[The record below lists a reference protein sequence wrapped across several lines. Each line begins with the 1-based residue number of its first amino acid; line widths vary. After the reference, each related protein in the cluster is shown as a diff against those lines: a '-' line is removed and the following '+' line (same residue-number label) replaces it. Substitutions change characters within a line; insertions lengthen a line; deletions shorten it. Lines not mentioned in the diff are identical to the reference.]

1 MMTQSEQSSFVRDGM
16 EGLYRALEQMDP
28 IFLKMC
34 GVPEE
39 MQAGPVDEDGW
50 CKWKLVP
57 STVTAADLDR
67 LEQERGCRFPS
78 LLRVFLSTCCHYFED
93 AGLGRQTLEKP
104 FSCFENAWNPTLVR
118 GNYLPF
124 LWDTEGYFIRCI
136 DLTNMPDE
144 DRCPVVQI
152 DHERLFDLDEDAGR
166 EELAPL
172 MEPVAVSLQAFLSEI
187 FNGWT
192 ETQKRRAASRY
203 LQGLQ
208 EAYEDAGGEQ
218 VWADFME
225 VKTGVSEQ
233 YLADLK
239 ALYPELP
246 AGLEALLQFADG
258 TYWREYR
265 PGEKTCLLFLGSD
278 LEEFPYYLLSAK
290 QMMETKD
297 RFADWGKYLIL
308 REYDDIPVDE
318 GITHDL
324 AGLRWLHF
332 ADCFNNGGCSQLF
345 IDFTPSEKGKAGQ
358 IVRYI
363 HDPDEL
369 TVIAESF
376 DAYLEMLIENEY
388 DFINEETIEE

>member
-1 MMTQSEQSSFVRDGM
+1 
-16 EGLYRALEQMDP
+16 
-28 IFLKMC
+28 
-34 GVPEE
+34 
-39 MQAGPVDEDGW
+39 
-50 CKWKLVP
+50 
-57 STVTAADLDR
+57 
-67 LEQERGCRFPS
+67 
-78 LLRVFLSTCCHYFED
+78 
-93 AGLGRQTLEKP
+93 
-104 FSCFENAWNPTLVR
+104 
-118 GNYLPF
+118 
-124 LWDTEGYFIRCI
+124 
-136 DLTNMPDE
+136 
-144 DRCPVVQI
+144 
-152 DHERLFDLDEDAGR
+152 
-166 EELAPL
+166 
-172 MEPVAVSLQAFLSEI
+172 MEPVAASLQAFLSEI